1 MLWSSW
7 PPELLEKEKQ
17 QQQSRVLTEK
27 GLEREIKQR
36 TETKKKSNLKME
48 MINFS
53 GQYGENKRQLKKA
66 TRNTR
71 NKIFCENMR
80 RSLQETCN

>member
-7 PPELLEKEKQ
+7 PPELLEKEKKQ
-17 QQQSRVLTEK
+17 QQQNRVLTEK

-53 GQYGENKRQLKKA
+53 GQYGENERQ
-66 TRNTR
+66 
-71 NKIFCENMR
+71 
-80 RSLQETCN
+80 

>member
-17 QQQSRVLTEK
+17 QQQQSRFLTEK
-27 GLEREIKQR
+27 GLEREIKQK
-36 TETKKKSNLKME
+36 TKTKKQSNLKME

-53 GQYGENKRQLKKA
+53 GQYGENERQ
-66 TRNTR
+66 
-71 NKIFCENMR
+71 
-80 RSLQETCN
+80 

>member
-17 QQQSRVLTEK
+17 QQQQNRVLTEK

-36 TETKKKSNLKME
+36 TETKKKVK
-48 MINFS
+48 F
-53 GQYGENKRQLKKA
+53 ENGNDK
-66 TRNTR
+66 
-71 NKIFCENMR
+71 F
-80 RSLQETCN
+80 

>member
-17 QQQSRVLTEK
+17 QQQQNRVLTEK

-53 GQYGENKRQLKKA
+53 GQYGENERQ
-66 TRNTR
+66 
-71 NKIFCENMR
+71 
-80 RSLQETCN
+80 

>member
-17 QQQSRVLTEK
+17 QQQNRVLTEK

-53 GQYGENKRQLKKA
+53 GQYGENERQ
-66 TRNTR
+66 
-71 NKIFCENMR
+71 
-80 RSLQETCN
+80 